1 MKKRFITAGELAEH
15 LKCELLGNK
24 DKKIYGIAL
33 MHDSTEDTLTYVM
46 SNKRDK
52 INDISA
58 GVILTTPSIGLPLY
72 RTYIIT
78 NQEPYYFLNNVICYM
93 IDKGLYCSDEK
104 CKPVIADSAVISRN
118 VVIGSGA
125 VIGEHC
131 FIGANTVIGDNTVI
145 EDNVYIGACCSIG
158 TENFEFCKTEQG
170 WSKIRSIGNVRIC
183 HDAFIGGNVVIE
195 KATIGTTLIGAYTQ
209 IDNLVEIG
217 HECHIGENCHIVAC
231 TALAGWS
238 EIGNNV
244 EIYGQAAVSNNVK
257 IGDGAVL
264 LARTGAD
271 KNIPDNMIV
280 SGFPAREHKT
290 EMRSQAFLRKLYEKS
305 IKKDVK

>member
-1 MKKRFITAGELAEH
+1 MNNRFITAEELAEY
-15 LKCELLGNK
+15 LKCELLGDK

-33 MHDSTEDTLTYVM
+33 MQDSTEDTLTYVM

-52 INDISA
+52 IKDIKA
-58 GVILTTPSIGLPLY
+58 GVILTKASIGLPLY
-72 RTYIIT
+72 RTYIIS
-78 NQEPYYFLNNVICYM
+78 NNEPYYLLNDVICYM
-93 IDKGLYCSDEK
+93 IEKGLYGSDEN
-104 CKPVIADSAVISRN
+104 CKPVIADSAVVSQN
-118 VVIGSGA
+118 VVIGNGV
-125 VIGEHC
+125 VIGDRC
-131 FIGANTVIGDNTVI
+131 YIGANTVIGDNTII
-145 EDNVYIGACCSIG
+145 EDNVYIGTCCSIG
-158 TENFEFCKTEQG
+158 TENFEFCKTEHG
-170 WSKIRSIGNVRIC
+170 WSKIRAIGNVRIC

-209 IDNLVEIG
+209 IDNLVEVG

-244 EIYGQAAVSNNVK
+244 DIYGQAAVSNNVK

-271 KNIPDNMIV
+271 KNIPENTIV

>member
-1 MKKRFITAGELAEH
+1 MKEFFITAGELAEY
-15 LKCELLGNK
+15 LNCKILGDK
-24 DKKIYGIAL
+24 GKKIYGIAL
-33 MHDSTEDTLTYVM
+33 MQDSTENTLTYVM
-46 SNKRDK
+46 SDKRDR
-52 INDISA
+52 IQHCNA
-58 GVILTTPSIGLPLY
+58 GVILTTASIGLPLY
-72 RTYIIT
+72 RTYIFT
-78 NQEPYYFLNNVICYM
+78 NQEPYYMLNDVICYM
-93 IDKGLYCSDEK
+93 MNKGLYCNNEN
-104 CKPVIADSAVISRN
+104 CKTLIADSAVISQN
-118 VVIGSGA
+118 VVIGNGS
-125 VIGEHC
+125 VIGENC
-131 FIGANTVIGDNTVI
+131 FIGANTVIGDNTII
-145 EDNVYIGACCSIG
+145 EDNVYIGTCCSIG
-158 TENFEFCKTEQG
+158 TENFEFCKTEHG
-170 WSKIRSIGNVRIC
+170 WSKIRAIGNVRIC

-209 IDNLVEIG
+209 IDNLVEVG
-217 HECHIGENCHIVAC
+217 HECRIGENCHIVAC

-271 KNIPDNMIV
+271 KNIPENMIV